1 MKFGFSG
8 SRKRACLQ
16 KEALL
21 FQANG
26 CPSIKVNEVWV
37 LWFKKKSL
45 PGKEALLFQANG
57 RPLIEK
63 IEV

>member
-1 MKFGFSG
+1 
-8 SRKRACLQ
+8 
-16 KEALL
+16 LL

-45 PGKEALLFQANG
+45 PGKKALLFQANG